1 MSNGFFTTFRMTE
14 ETFRMTEGLIK
25 RKQARFYQTCSLR
38 GFESMKFYTYI
49 LSNFQAD
56 FAWVFPMKQY

>member
-1 MSNGFFTTFRMTE
+1 
-14 ETFRMTEGLIK
+14 MTEGLIK